1 MTGTDPFETDPRGTD
16 PRGTDPRS
24 DRGRDAFSGDAYGGP
39 TPPDAPMPS
48 APTAPGAPTDTGA
61 RPGPTAPT
69 GEDDLRHRAIGRIR
83 GRRALVMSVIWWVII
98 SSVLIWVWSRNGGF
112 FWPIFPIGAWAIG
125 IVWQLIDQF
134 GRGETEDRIQ
144 AEMRRLAGSGR

>member
-39 TPPDAPMPS
+39 TPP
-48 APTAPGAPTDTGA
+48 
-61 RPGPTAPT
+61 GPTAPT
-69 GEDDLRHRAIGRIR
+69 APTAEDDLRHRAIGRIR
-83 GRRALVMSVIWWVII
+83 GRRALVMSVIWWVIT

-125 IVWQLIDQF
+125 IVWQLIDLF

-144 AEMRRLAGSGR
+144 AEMRRLGGSGR